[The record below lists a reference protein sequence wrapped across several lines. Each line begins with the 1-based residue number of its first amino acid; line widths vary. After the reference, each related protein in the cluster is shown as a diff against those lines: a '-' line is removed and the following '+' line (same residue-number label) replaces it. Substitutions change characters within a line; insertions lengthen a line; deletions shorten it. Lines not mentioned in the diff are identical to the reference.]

1 MGTKT
6 LPLPES
12 SRIADAL
19 FTKVQR
25 RVLGV
30 LFGNPTRSYC
40 LNELIHLAASGTGAV
55 QRETRRLVDAGL
67 VTLARVGNM
76 TRYQANPDSPVFHE
90 LTALVR
96 KTSGMVDVLRATL
109 GAHADHIDAA
119 FVFGSM
125 AKQTDKARS
134 DIDVLVVSDALE
146 YGDLFAAVEPAAKS
160 LGRPVNPTIYSR
172 SELSEKLRAGN
183 HFVSRVMEQPKL
195 WIIGNERDLTP

>member
-1 MGTKT
+1 MGKSEQ
-6 LPLPES
+6 PLPES

-19 FTKVQR
+19 FTKGQQ

-30 LFGNPTRSYC
+30 LFGNPARSYY
-40 LNELIHLAASGTGAV
+40 LNEIIHLASSGTGAV

-67 VTLARVGNM
+67 VTLTRVGNM
-76 TRYQANPDSPVFHE
+76 TRYQANSDSPVFHE
-90 LTALVR
+90 LSSLIR
-96 KTSGMVDVLRATL
+96 KTSGVVDVLRATL
-109 GAHADHIDAA
+109 VTHADHIDAA
-119 FVFGSM
+119 FVFGST
-125 AKQTDKARS
+125 AKQTEKAGS

-160 LGRPVNPTIYSR
+160 LGRPINPTIYSR
-172 SELSEKLRAGN
+172 SELAEKLRTGS